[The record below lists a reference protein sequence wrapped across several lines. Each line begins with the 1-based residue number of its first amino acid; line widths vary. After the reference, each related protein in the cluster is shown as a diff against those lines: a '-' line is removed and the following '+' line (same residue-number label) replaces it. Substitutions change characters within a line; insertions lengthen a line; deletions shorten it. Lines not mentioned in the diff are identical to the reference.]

1 MILDRLKK
9 FFTQEAPPQK
19 PLPEPDA
26 RLALGTL
33 LVRVAMADGVY
44 LFEEVEEIDL
54 ILSQAYNLKPL
65 DAAKMRATCEQLALH
80 IKDDRAMAMRIRA
93 AVDYEHRLSKV
104 AALWAVVMAD
114 GVNDDKEQAL
124 VELVEETLGIDRAD
138 SEAARA
144 EASIP

>member
-1 MILDRLKK
+1 MLERLKH
-9 FFTQEAPPQK
+9 FFTHPTPEKQ

-33 LVRVAMADGVY
+33 LVRVAMADGAY

-54 ILSQAYNLKPL
+54 ILARAYNLKPL
-65 DAAKMRATCEQLALH
+65 EAARMRADCEKLAFH
-80 IKDDRAMAMRIRA
+80 IEDDTDMARRIRE
-93 AVDYEHRLSKV
+93 AVDYEHRREKV

-114 GVNDDKEQAL
+114 GVNDEREQAL
-124 VELVEETLGIDRAD
+124 VELVEQTLGIDRAD

-144 EASIP
+144 AASIP